1 MQSGTTTYLWD
12 GNGNRQSA
20 ANTVN
25 TAGNKSF
32 TYNLLNLPL
41 VVTNP
46 LGTITY
52 TYDATGDKLR
62 KVSVQSGTTKTTDYI
77 SGIEY
82 DNSTTV
88 ISFIQTEEGKAV
100 PNDATAFDYNYY
112 LGDNLGNTRV
122 TFGTKTGAAV
132 LYQQDDYYP
141 FGLEINRTPYIPKN
155 EYLYNKKEL
164 QEEFTEYDYGARFY
178 DPVLGRWTSVDPLA
192 EKSRKWSTYNYAEDN
207 PIRMIDPDGMEV
219 VYAND
224 DSKKSYENYKK
235 DVNTKISNAQTKI
248 DANKDKGFFGK
259 LFSGFYGAKSEL
271 KTFSNIS
278 KELNA
283 MESTQDVTYNI
294 STGVGM
300 ANSINGQTSYNTS
313 TNQIDVSIKEN
324 DPSKNEGTLAHEL
337 KHGYQFLVGEVDFDS
352 SGQNGGDL
360 YGKED
365 EQAAVQRGDEVRG
378 TQTNPDAVNEAY
390 SNGER
395 KENGGSL
402 KSMTPAQ
409 RAAYYEA
416 ARAKGLIYNRAWEDY

>member
-88 ISFIQTEEGKAV
+88 ISFIQTEEGKAA

-178 DPVLGRWTSVDPLA
+178 DPVIGRMTTIDPLA
-192 EKSRKWSTYNYAEDN
+192 EKSRRFSTYTYVSDN
-207 PIRMIDPDGMEV
+207 PISRIDPDGMTDYTV
-219 VYAND
+219 N
-224 DSKKSYENYKK
+224 KKTG
-235 DVNTKISNAQTKI
+235 DVKQVGE
-248 DANKDKGFFGK
+248 ANKDPDRVLQTDKKGNVKKKGE
-259 LFSGFYGAKSEL
+259 GFLG
-271 KTFSNIS
+271 
-278 KELNA
+278 
-283 MESTQDVTYNI
+283 
-294 STGVGM
+294 
-300 ANSINGQTSYNTS
+300 
-313 TNQIDVSIKEN
+313 
-324 DPSKNEGTLAHEL
+324 
-337 KHGYQFLVGEVDFDS
+337 FLVGKSERGQSKVAFD
-352 SGQNGGDL
+352 GIEKGILKGGENL
-360 YGKED
+360 
-365 EQAAVQRGDEVRG
+365 RG
-378 TQTNPDAVNEAY
+378 TQGNIIDVNGKGQPTTTGVETFMSKLADYVGVEVAGYELSNKGESDISHIFMGGYQYNDAKTSSVELDKLNLLRPGNDYTPQIRIHTHLTDFTDPVNRYKTDGGDAEEAKR
-390 SNGER
+390 ER
-395 KENGGSL
+395 NDMPNIQFRVLLLPNTESF
-402 KSMTPAQ
+402 PYQ
-409 RAAYYEA
+409 P
-416 ARAKGLIYNRAWEDY
+416 